1 MAQDLGEGKVESW
14 AVIEYIGVP
23 KVLSYGGF

>member
-14 AVIEYIGVP
+14 TVIEYIGGP
-23 KVLSYGGF
+23 KVFSYGAF